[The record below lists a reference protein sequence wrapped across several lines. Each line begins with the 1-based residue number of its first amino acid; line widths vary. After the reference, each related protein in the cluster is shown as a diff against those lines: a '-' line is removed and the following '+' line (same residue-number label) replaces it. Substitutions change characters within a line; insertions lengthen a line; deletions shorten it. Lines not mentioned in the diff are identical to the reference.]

1 MTTVCE
7 FQDGDYS
14 YQGADGHAQ
23 VYGSGSKKNV
33 NGYAS
38 SDVAS
43 EGQRPKYIKTLYKH
57 GSGVGLQPC
66 LLKYSHPT

>member
-1 MTTVCE
+1 MLCFCRRSVTNSFLWV

-23 VYGSGSKKNV
+23 VYDSGSKKHV

-57 GSGVGLQPC
+57 GSGVG
-66 LLKYSHPT
+66 S